1 MQKTYSVICR
11 NYRGIWIT
19 FSAGFKTIAEAQAA
33 AEYARQHG
41 TQYDVNGRRILFD
54 VAENL

>member
-1 MQKTYSVICR
+1 MKTYSVICR

-33 AEYARQHG
+33 AEYARNHG
-41 TQYDVNGRRILFD
+41 TQYNVNGERILFD
-54 VAENL
+54 IAEA

>member
-1 MQKTYSVICR
+1 MKKTYNVICR
-11 NYRGIWIT
+11 NYRGLWVVFT
-19 FSAGFKTIAEAQAA
+19 GGYTSRDDAERA
-33 AEYARQHG
+33 AEFARTHG